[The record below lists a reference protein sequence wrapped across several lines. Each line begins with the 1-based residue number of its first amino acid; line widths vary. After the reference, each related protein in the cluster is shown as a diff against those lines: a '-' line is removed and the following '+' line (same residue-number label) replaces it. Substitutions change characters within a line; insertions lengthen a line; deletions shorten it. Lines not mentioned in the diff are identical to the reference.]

1 MNIKYC
7 PECAK
12 CKKSIE
18 DPEDF
23 YAGYQV
29 YFFQD
34 KIGKTCQ
41 ICNKDTLIET
51 NITED

>member
-1 MNIKYC
+1 MNVKYC

-12 CKKSIE
+12 CKRSIE

-29 YFFQD
+29 YFF
-34 KIGKTCQ
+34 KIKLEKHVKFVTK
-41 ICNKDTLIET
+41 IR
-51 NITED
+51 